1 MFIKLILI
9 FLLSPVFLFSQTS
22 EEEYLY
28 VTYGYK
34 EQLLKGLDDK
44 KGYAWKQILEYKF
57 VYDNEKLIGHKSNL
71 SLFTFEGLYRIG
83 ESKPCAIVSIYRKD
97 ENMKKRD
104 GVFICIPHPKSETDI
119 YAKMETY
126 FKEKVDFNALLLRYY
141 ALALS
146 KLGIVIAQN

>member
-1 MFIKLILI
+1 MKLKLIIVLV
-9 FLLSPVFLFSQTS
+9 LSPYFLFSQTT

-44 KGYAWKQILEYKF
+44 KGYSWKQTLEYKF
-57 VYDNEKLIGHKSNL
+57 VYDNEKLIGHKSSL
-71 SLFTFEGLYRIG
+71 SLFTFEGLYRSG
-83 ESKPCAIVSIYRKD
+83 ESRPCAIVSIYRKD

-104 GVFICIPHPKSETDI
+104 GIFICLPHPKSDSGI

-126 FKEKVDFNALLLRYY
+126 FKDKVDFNAVQMRNYT
-141 ALALS
+141 LALG
-146 KLGIVIAQN
+146 KLAVLIAQN

>member
-1 MFIKLILI
+1 MKNKFMIA
-9 FLLSPVFLFSQTS
+9 FLLSSYCLFSQTT
-22 EEEYLY
+22 EDEYLY

-44 KGYAWKQILEYKF
+44 KGYSWKEILEYKF
-57 VYDNEKLIGHKSNL
+57 VYDNEKLIGHRSSI
-71 SLFTFEGLYRIG
+71 SLFTFEGLYRMG

-104 GVFICIPHPKSETDI
+104 GVFTCIPHPKSGSDI

-126 FKEKVDFNALLLRYY
+126 FKEKVDFNALLMRYY

-146 KLGIVIAQN
+146 KLGILIAQG